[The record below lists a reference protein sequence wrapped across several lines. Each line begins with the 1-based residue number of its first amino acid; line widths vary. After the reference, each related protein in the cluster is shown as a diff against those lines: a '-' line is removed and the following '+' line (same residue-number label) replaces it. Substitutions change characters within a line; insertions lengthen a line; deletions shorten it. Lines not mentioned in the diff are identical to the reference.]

1 MILQKSLHA
10 DLVLYYYYY
19 YHLFITIINV
29 EKLLLLDIFVETKI
43 DK

>member
-10 DLVLYYYYY
+10 DLVLYYY